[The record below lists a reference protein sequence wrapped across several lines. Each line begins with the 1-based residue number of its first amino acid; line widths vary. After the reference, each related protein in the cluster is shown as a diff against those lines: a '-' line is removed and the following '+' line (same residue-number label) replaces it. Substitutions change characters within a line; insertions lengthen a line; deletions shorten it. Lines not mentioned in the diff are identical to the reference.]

1 MRAENRMSRIDQTFK
16 KLKNKFRAALIPFIV
31 AGDPDI
37 DTTEALLFEMAE
49 NGADMIELG
58 VPFSDPITDGPIIRT
73 AHQRAL
79 QSRIGLKE
87 ILCITER
94 LRDRIPPL
102 ILMTYLNP
110 VLEYDL
116 RNFAKDCKENG
127 IDGVIIPDLTPE
139 EAMKWVREARRTDLD
154 TIFLIN
160 PDSPLE
166 LVRWASRSSRGFIYY
181 ATVAGATGIRET
193 LPKDIERSVKRIKEQ
208 SQKPVAV
215 GFGISTP
222 EQAKMISRFADGVII
237 GSAIV
242 KVIEENLKNPN
253 MVKRVG
259 EFVDSFAKALKGSGK
274 EIKS

>member
-1 MRAENRMSRIDQTFK
+1 MSRIDQTFK

-31 AGDPDI
+31 AGDPDLG
-37 DTTEALLFEMAE
+37 TTEALIFKMVE

-58 VPFSDPITDGPIIRT
+58 VPFPEPIADGPTIRA

-79 QSRIGLKE
+79 QNGIGLKE
-87 ILCITER
+87 ILCMTGR
-94 LRDRIPPL
+94 LRDKIPPL

-110 VLEYDL
+110 VLEYGL
-116 RNFAKDCKENG
+116 RDFAKDCKENG

-139 EAMKWVREARRTDLD
+139 EAWGWIEEGRKMNLD
-154 TIFLIN
+154 TIFLIAPN
-160 PDSPLE
+160 SPPE
-166 LVRWASRSSRGFIYY
+166 RMKWVSRSSRGFIYY
-181 ATVAGATGIRET
+181 ASVTGVTGMREK
-193 LPKDIERSVKRIKEQ
+193 LPEDLELAVKQIKKQ

-222 EQAKMISRFADGVII
+222 EQARAISRFADGVIV

-242 KVIEENLKNPN
+242 KIIEENLKDSN
-253 MVKRVG
+253 MIKRVG
-259 EFVDSFAKALKGSGK
+259 DSVASFAKALKGGGK